1 MNISTQYNWWQR
13 WVNSKQCGNTIG
25 ATWWADFNSWKWCH
39 LVTKSVGFRHN
50 SIGPLCLWQCFFLWA
65 KDFLWF
71 IGLGVRS
78 VKQKDHIL
86 CNFQMFLPK
95 FILGVKSSLR
105 LWPQSLSHAFA
116 GVFVSAGKRFPS
128 PAWRPSW
135 PWRVP
140 SSAIQLAIRHLP
152 SRRGRHS
159 RRAKGGPSV
168 EREWVRFS
176 SAPPAAHRA
185 RLSCCDFSADSAGIS
200 RNPDSKIL
208 RTTFCFVGPVLA
220 EEWTQLL
227 QLWISDSELWF
238 GCDFLE
244 VWRVQVGWSSIVYIF
259 Y

>member
-1 MNISTQYNWWQR
+1 M
-13 WVNSKQCGNTIG
+13 
-25 ATWWADFNSWKWCH
+25 
-39 LVTKSVGFRHN
+39 
-50 SIGPLCLWQCFFLWA
+50 
-65 KDFLWF
+65 
-71 IGLGVRS
+71 RS

-86 CNFQMFLPK
+86 RNFQMFLPK

-176 SAPPAAHRA
+176 SAPPAAHCA
-185 RLSCCDFSADSAGIS
+185 RLSCDFSADSAGIS
-200 RNPDSKIL
+200 SNPDSKIL

-220 EEWTQLL
+220 EE
-227 QLWISDSELWF
+227 
-238 GCDFLE
+238 
-244 VWRVQVGWSSIVYIF
+244 
-259 Y
+259 